1 MVFGND
7 RTIITN
13 QFLEEGVW
21 QWSNGDP
28 WSYENWH
35 AGEPNNVDNEVGIKK
50 NRKVRSKQ
58 EMFFSHN
65 LVRFRVKKNYKFRLL
80 LNDIRL

>member
-1 MVFGND
+1 M
-7 RTIITN
+7 
-13 QFLEEGVW
+13 W

-50 NRKVRSKQ
+50 NRKVVVKIPSK
-58 EMFFSHN
+58 
-65 LVRFRVKKNYKFRLL
+65 LGVAPPPKCGLG
-80 LNDIRL
+80 DG

>member
-1 MVFGND
+1 MVFGNG
-7 RTIITN
+7 RTIIAN

-58 EMFFSHN
+58 EIFFLRTWFTFNRKRINFDCFSM
-65 LVRFRVKKNYKFRLL
+65 R
-80 LNDIRL
+80 

>member
-13 QFLEEGVW
+13 HFLEEGVW

-35 AGEPNNVDNEVGIKK
+35 AGEPNNVDNEVGITN
-50 NRKVRSKQ
+50 NRKVKPKQ
-58 EMFFSHN
+58 VLIFHPFLTIWFAFE
-65 LVRFRVKKNYKFRLL
+65 
-80 LNDIRL
+80 

>member
-1 MVFGND
+1 MVFG
-7 RTIITN
+7 RTIIAN

-58 EMFFSHN
+58 EMFFFPQLGS
-65 LVRFRVKKNYKFRLL
+65 LSSEKKTINSDCFSM
-80 LNDIRL
+80 I

>member
-1 MVFGND
+1 MVLGNG
-7 RTIITN
+7 RTIITD

-50 NRKVRSKQ
+50 NRKGVVKTRNV
-58 EMFFSHN
+58 FSHN
-65 LVRFRVKKNYKFRLL
+65 LFHFRVKKE
-80 LNDIRL
+80 

>member
-1 MVFGND
+1 MVFGNG
-7 RTIITN
+7 RTIIAN

-50 NRKVRSKQ
+50 NRKVVVKTRNV
-58 EMFFSHN
+58 FFSQ
-65 LVRFRVKKNYKFRLL
+65 LVSLSSEKRINSDCFSMR
-80 LNDIRL
+80 

>member
-1 MVFGND
+1 MVFGNG
-7 RTIITN
+7 RTIIAN

-50 NRKVRSKQ
+50 NRKVVVKTRYV
-58 EMFFSHN
+58 FFTTCFTFE
-65 LVRFRVKKNYKFRLL
+65 RKKNKFRLL

>member
-1 MVFGND
+1 MVFGNG

-50 NRKVRSKQ
+50 NRKVKSKQ
-58 EMFFSHN
+58 EIFFLSTWFTFN
-65 LVRFRVKKNYKFRLL
+65 RKRINFDCFSMR
-80 LNDIRL
+80 